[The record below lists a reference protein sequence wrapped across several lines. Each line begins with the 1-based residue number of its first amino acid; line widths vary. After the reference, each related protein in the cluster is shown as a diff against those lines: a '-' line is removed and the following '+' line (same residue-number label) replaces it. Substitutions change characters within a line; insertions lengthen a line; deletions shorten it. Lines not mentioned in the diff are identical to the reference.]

1 MTAVLFRTPG
11 AIPLDAFN
19 KFGINAKPNSVSPFG
34 FFGTGLKYAV
44 AVILREGGR
53 IAVFIQGVEYEFYLR
68 KADFRGKTFSEVRMR
83 RRKRGMMSWM
93 KSEALPFTTELGR
106 NWKLWQAFRELESN
120 TRDEGGFT
128 VYVDSIE
135 AAAIDPTGSDIV
147 VDCPGFSE
155 AAESREEDY
164 GGTPVAAAVFLQ
176 PSALSVA
183 HDCGQ
188 FTMYAGPSRF
198 LYYQGIRVYEL
209 EHPARATY
217 DFKPGR
223 VTLSEDRAAANIWNM
238 KYHMAE
244 EIQRIQD
251 VALIE
256 ELLREDLDERKWLE
270 TDDLTFFNSGPEG
283 FRVATEKIAA
293 AAPSGRE
300 APRSVRAYIAAHPV
314 VAPVPVDPE
323 LVEHSIKLKL
333 RDWRHLLDEIQ
344 HTAPELYDE
353 VLGQLELETHERPIE
368 ETGDDIPW

>member
-44 AVILREGGR
+44 AVILREGGSIR
-53 IAVFIQGVEYEFYLR
+53 VFIQGVEYQFYLR
-68 KADFRGKTFSEVRMR
+68 KADFRGKTFQEVRMR
-83 RRKRGMMSWM
+83 KRKRGMMGWI

-120 TRDEGGFT
+120 TRDENGESGP
-128 VYVDSIE
+128 IE
-135 AAAIDPTGSDIV
+135 LNEFFPDDTGTDIL

-176 PSALSVA
+176 PSALSVV

-256 ELLREDLDERKWLE
+256 ELLREDLEERKWLE
-270 TDDLTFFNSGPEG
+270 TDDLTFYNSGPEG

-293 AAPSGRE
+293 AAPSGKE

-314 VAPVPVDPE
+314 VALAPVDPE
-323 LVEHSIKLKL
+323 EAEKTVKLQL
-333 RDWRHLLDEIQ
+333 RDWRYLLDEIQ
-344 HTAPELYDE
+344 HTAAELYSE
-353 VLGQLELETHERPIE
+353 VLGQLELETHERQIDE
-368 ETGDDIPW
+368 IGDDIPW